1 MSTATLSDTHPS
13 PRDVT
18 EIPLNVIGTFGQLT
32 ELTEHASRAARDAE
46 LAGDR
51 AVLVLRAGGGRVHV
65 PGQTGIHQVSKWE
78 QALRRLERL
87 PTPIV
92 ALTQGVL
99 NGPGMEAMLVAD
111 YRIATQD
118 MVVDLSQADGT
129 LWPGMAVHRLAQQI
143 GVARARRLVL
153 FGLPIGAEEALEIGL
168 VDELVAAGPA
178 AEEALADAIG
188 LAAGTTGPDLAIRR
202 RLLIDAVTTEYEE
215 SLGAHLSACDR
226 ALALVVRS
234 ADGGN
239 PS

>member
-1 MSTATLSDTHPS
+1 MTTTLDTHPS
-13 PRDVT
+13 PRAT
-18 EIPLNVIGTFGQLT
+18 EIPLSVVGTFGQLSEIT
-32 ELTEHASRAARDAE
+32 EQATRAARDAE
-46 LAGDR
+46 TAGEN

-65 PGQTGIHQVSKWE
+65 PGETGIHQVSKWE

-92 ALTQGVL
+92 ALTRGVL

-111 YRIATQD
+111 FRIAAQD

-168 VDELVAAGPA
+168 VDELVADDAA
-178 AEEALADAIG
+178 AEQALADAIR

-202 RLLIDAVTTEYEE
+202 RLLMDAVTTEHEE

-226 ALALVVRS
+226 ALALVARPV
-234 ADGGN
+234 DGLGQ
-239 PS
+239 S

>member
-1 MSTATLSDTHPS
+1 M
-13 PRDVT
+13 
-18 EIPLNVIGTFGQLT
+18 
-32 ELTEHASRAARDAE
+32 
-46 LAGDR
+46 
-51 AVLVLRAGGGRVHV
+51 

-168 VDELVAAGPA
+168 VDELVAAARRP
-178 AEEALADAIG
+178 
-188 LAAGTTGPDLAIRR
+188 RR
-202 RLLIDAVTTEYEE
+202 RWPT
-215 SLGAHLSACDR
+215 
-226 ALALVVRS
+226 RS
-234 ADGGN
+234 GWRPGPPGRIWRSVADC
-239 PS
+239 

>member
-1 MSTATLSDTHPS
+1 VTTTRETYPS
-13 PRDVT
+13 PPEVT
-18 EIPLNVIGTFGQLT
+18 EIPLNVIGTFGQLS
-32 ELTEHASRAARDAE
+32 ELTAEAVRAARDAE
-46 LAGDR
+46 LAGDS

-65 PGQTGIHQVSKWE
+65 PGRTGIHQVSKWE

-111 YRIATQD
+111 FRIATVD

-153 FGLPIGAEEALEIGL
+153 FGLPIGAAEAAEIGL
-168 VDELVAAGPA
+168 VDELVASGPA
-178 AEEALADAIG
+178 AEEALADAVQ

-202 RLLIDAVTTEYEE
+202 RLLMDAVTTEYEE

-226 ALALVVRS
+226 ALALVARP
-234 ADGGN
+234 ADVGG

>member
-1 MSTATLSDTHPS
+1 MTTTLDTHPS
-13 PRDVT
+13 PRVT
-18 EIPLNVIGTFGQLT
+18 EIPLSVVGTFGQLSEIT
-32 ELTEHASRAARDAE
+32 EQATRAARDAE
-46 LAGDR
+46 TAGDN

-65 PGQTGIHQVSKWE
+65 PGETGIHQVSKWE

-92 ALTQGVL
+92 ALTRGVL

-111 YRIATQD
+111 FRIAAQD

-168 VDELVAAGPA
+168 VDELVADDAA
-178 AEEALADAIG
+178 AEEALADAIR

-202 RLLIDAVTTEYEE
+202 RLLMDAVTTEHEE

-226 ALALVVRS
+226 ALALVARP
-234 ADGGN
+234 ADGLGQ
-239 PS
+239 S